1 MIESIDIRN
10 FLPHRNPMLMVDL
23 ITEISDRSVSSIFKI
38 KADNIFVSDSVF
50 QEVGL
55 IENAAQTCSA
65 IVGQTFFVDYEQ
77 GNKQAFTVLGFIS
90 SIKKVEIYALPAV
103 NEEIETKG
111 VLVSRMDGEEYSICV
126 IEVSSYSKGEKLVN
140 AEINLF
146 LQKQKNERV

>member
-38 KADNIFVSDSVF
+38 KADNVFVSDSVF

-77 GNKQAFTVLGFIS
+77 GNEQAFTVLGFIS

-126 IEVSSYSKGEKLVN
+126 IEVSSYSKGEKLVK